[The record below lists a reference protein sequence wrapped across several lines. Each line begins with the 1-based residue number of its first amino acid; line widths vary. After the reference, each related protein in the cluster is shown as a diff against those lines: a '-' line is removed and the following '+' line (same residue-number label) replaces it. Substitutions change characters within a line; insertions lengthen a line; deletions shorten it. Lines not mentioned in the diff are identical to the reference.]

1 MEKLINP
8 GRMAF
13 LAIVTFLLTVVFG
26 VTLYNLQ
33 IVKGNEYYEA
43 SRNNVVSDVRV
54 NAARGNLY
62 DRYGRILVENRTCN
76 NLLIDTDKLFGGGS
90 AEEIAQ
96 ANAHILDLV
105 NTITSYG
112 DSYTDTLPIS
122 KSPPFTFT
130 RMSDIQQ
137 ETLNAWLREKGLDAN
152 ATAVEI
158 LAYMRSRYQIDSSYT
173 AEESRAIA
181 GIRYELNSR
190 YIEGFATS
198 DYVFA
203 EDVSMDLITEL
214 MERDIPGFTVDISFI
229 RDYNTTYASQI
240 LGYTGMIY
248 DYEVE
253 KYRDLGYELD
263 ARVGKEGAE
272 LAFESY
278 LHGTDGLAKVTR
290 TASGV
295 VTSTTYTKDT
305 VPGDHVYL
313 TIDLGLQEAAENAL
327 NSYIVQENEQRV
339 ADNEEIDLYG
349 GDPNDK
355 LQLITGGSACVVD
368 VNTGEPL
375 AIASWPSY
383 NIAEA
388 LADDFV
394 TVTQEENSPMFNR
407 ALQGTYAPGSTFK
420 PCTAMAGLLEGK
432 IDTTTTMEC
441 EGIYTKYA
449 DIGYAPKFWIYGQG
463 LHGTLDLA
471 GAITNSCNF
480 YFYTVGDFLQISL
493 QAKYAKL
500 FGLGEST
507 GIELAEQVGIMTTDQ
522 YFQKKYG
529 RDVYAGEAIQ
539 AAIGQAES
547 EFTPLQMAE
556 YCAAIA
562 NNGTRHSASILKS
575 VYSYDFGQEIYT
587 RKPEILSV
595 VQAPQEYYDAVHQGM
610 RGVVTDPMVGSAYL
624 YFYDTPYTVAA
635 KTGTAQIGEGRTNNA
650 MFICY
655 APYEEPEIAISI
667 AVEKGRAGASVI
679 KIARDILDYY
689 FAFKDSTMKLEAE
702 GTLLR

>member
-43 SRNNVVSDVRV
+43 SRNDVVSDVRV

-449 DIGYAPKFWIYGQG
+449 DIGYAPKCWIYGQG

-507 GIELAEQVGIMTTDQ
+507 GIELAEQVGVMTTDQ